1 MVRSSGPVLLPRWL
15 VKVSRGA
22 KEDVTNPVA
31 RIRPARKAR
40 PQRRGRASELLL
52 AASVLGLAAGG
63 TLRLA
68 GLPDGASLA
77 WALTTMVGIVPLLG
91 SVVAGLRRRELGV
104 DLIALLAMAG
114 AVLLDEDLAGAVVA
128 LMLASGRTLE
138 ARASGR
144 ASRELRALL
153 QRAPRNAHRYQG
165 GELVL
170 IDVGQVARGDRL
182 LVMQGEVIPVDGRLE
197 EAHAVLDESALTGE
211 PLPVER
217 ARGDPVRSGAVNAGP
232 AVDLRAT
239 ATAADST
246 YAGIIRLVEQAQ
258 SRKAPFVRLANR
270 YALVFVPLT
279 LLLAGAAWLLA
290 GDPVRALAVLVVAT
304 PCPLILAAP
313 VAIVSGMSRAARRGV
328 IVKDGGALETLAT
341 SQVLLLDK
349 TGTLTAGTPRLREV
363 KSFNRHE
370 TAELLRL
377 AASLD
382 QASLHP
388 LAAAI
393 TAAARQRGLVL
404 TLPTDVREQHGAGIR
419 GRVDGHTVAL
429 GNAEWAAG
437 GLELPAAART
447 LRRRGALDGASCAFA
462 AVDGQ
467 LAGALIL
474 EDPLRPD
481 AARVVRELRRTG
493 IRRVVM
499 VSGDHAEVAESIG
512 VAVGVDQVLSEREPA
527 DKVDAVQAAREDG
540 VTVMVGDGVNDAPAL
555 AAADVGVAM
564 GARGA
569 TASSE
574 SADVVLTV
582 DRLDRLAEAMRIA
595 RRSRAIAL
603 QSVLVGMGLSLA
615 AMLVAAGGWLAPVL
629 GAVIQEAID
638 VAVILN
644 ALRALGDR
652 RWARRM
658 PRPLVDHVD
667 RLRREHDQLTPWLDR
682 VREVADH
689 LEPGAGQ
696 VDDLENIAGFLE
708 RQLLPHER
716 RDDELAAT
724 GLTDLLGGQNP
735 LGAMRSTHL
744 EIAHLVRR
752 YRRLLDG
759 LPSTGPTLEDV
770 LDLRRTLYGLDAIL
784 RLHNAQE
791 EELYDWVG
799 QPQPDP
805 TAAMP

>member
-1 MVRSSGPVLLPRWL
+1 MIGVM
-15 VKVSRGA
+15 
-22 KEDVTNPVA
+22 
-31 RIRPARKAR
+31 RIRRASGAGPER
-40 PQRRGRASELLL
+40 PSRPSELLL
-52 AASVLGLAAGG
+52 AGSLLGLAVGG
-63 TLRLA
+63 VLRLA
-68 GLPDGASLA
+68 GLPDGASVA
-77 WALTTMVGIVPLLG
+77 WALTTAVGLVPLLW
-91 SVVAGLRRRELGV
+91 SVAAGLRRRALGV

-114 AVLLDEDLAGAVVA
+114 ALLLDEYLAGAVIA

-138 ARASGR
+138 ARASGK
-144 ASRELRALL
+144 ATRELRALL
-153 QRAPRNAHRYQG
+153 ERAPRNAHRHQD

-170 IDVGQVARGDRL
+170 IDVAEVAQGDRL

-197 EAHAVLDESALTGE
+197 AAHAVLDESALTGE
-211 PLPVER
+211 SLPVER
-217 ARGDPVRSGAVNAGP
+217 GRGDPVRSGAVNAGP
-232 AVDLRAT
+232 AVDIRAT
-239 ATAADST
+239 ASAADST
-246 YAGIIRLVEQAQ
+246 YAGIIRLVEEAQ
-258 SRKAPFVRLANR
+258 SGKAPFVRLANR
-270 YALVFVPLT
+270 YAMAFVPLT
-279 LLLAGAAWLLA
+279 LLIAGAAGLLA
-290 GDPVRALAVLVVAT
+290 RDPVRALAVLVVAT

-328 IVKDGGALETLAT
+328 IIKNGGALETLAT
-341 SQVLLLDK
+341 GQFLLLDK
-349 TGTLTAGTPRLREV
+349 TGTLTAGSPRLREV
-363 KSFNRHE
+363 KSFDSHGD
-370 TAELLRL
+370 AELLRL

-382 QASLHP
+382 QTSPHP

-393 TAAARQRGLVL
+393 TAAARQRGLAL
-404 TLPTDVREQHGAGIR
+404 SLPTEVLERHGAGIR
-419 GRVDGHTVAL
+419 GMVDGHAVAL
-429 GNAEWAAG
+429 GEAEWAAG
-437 GLELPAAART
+437 QELPAAAKA
-447 LRRRGALDGASCAFA
+447 LRRRGALDGASCVFA
-462 AVDGQ
+462 GVDGT
-467 LAGALIL
+467 LAGALVL

-481 AARVVRELRRTG
+481 AARVVRELRRAG
-493 IRRVVM
+493 IGRIVM

-512 VAVGVDQVLSEREPA
+512 VAVGVDQVLSERDPA
-527 DKVDAVQAAREDG
+527 DKVDAVEAARGEG
-540 VTVMVGDGVNDAPAL
+540 VTIMVGDGVNDAPAL

-615 AMLVAAGGWLAPVL
+615 AMLVAAGGWLVPVV

-644 ALRALGDR
+644 ALRALGDGR
-652 RWARRM
+652 RARRG
-658 PRPLVDHVD
+658 PRPLAERVDQ
-667 RLRREHDQLTPWLDR
+667 LIREHDGLAPWLDR

-689 LEPGAGQ
+689 LEPGPGQ
-696 VDDLENIAGFLE
+696 VGDLRELGGFLE

-716 RDDELAAT
+716 RDDELAAA
-724 GLTDLLGGQNP
+724 GLAEVLGGEDP

-759 LPSTGPTLEDV
+759 LPPGGPNVEDV

-791 EELYDWVG
+791 EELYEWIG
-799 QPQPDP
+799 QPAPDS
-805 TAAMP
+805 TAVSS

>member
-1 MVRSSGPVLLPRWL
+1 M
-15 VKVSRGA
+15 
-22 KEDVTNPVA
+22 
-31 RIRPARKAR
+31 
-40 PQRRGRASELLL
+40 RRGLASELLL
-52 AASVLGLAAGG
+52 AASVVGLAAGG
-63 TLRLA
+63 LLRLA

-77 WALTTMVGIVPLLG
+77 WALTTVVGIVPLLG
-91 SVVAGLRRRELGV
+91 SVIAGLRRRELGV

-114 AVLLDEDLAGAVVA
+114 AVLLDEYLAGAVIA
-128 LMLASGRTLE
+128 LMLASGRALE
-138 ARASGR
+138 AHASGK

-153 QRAPRNAHRYQG
+153 DRAPRSAHRYQG
-165 GELVL
+165 DELALVEVGE
-170 IDVGQVARGDRL
+170 VARGDRL
-182 LVMQGEVIPVDGRLE
+182 LVMQGEVVPVDGTLE
-197 EAHAVLDESALTGE
+197 AAHAVLDESALTGE
-211 PLPVER
+211 SLPVER
-217 ARGDPVRSGAVNAGP
+217 GRGDPVRSGALNAGP

-239 ATAADST
+239 AVAADST
-246 YAGIIRLVEQAQ
+246 YAGIVRLVEQAQ

-270 YALVFVPLT
+270 YALTFVPLT
-279 LLLAGAAWLLA
+279 LLIAGAAWLFA
-290 GDPVRALAVLVVAT
+290 GDPVRGLAVLVVAT

-341 SQVLLLDK
+341 ARVLLLDK
-349 TGTLTAGTPRLREV
+349 TGTLTAGSPRLREV
-363 KSFNRHE
+363 KSFGRLGP
-370 TAELLRL
+370 AELLRL

-382 QASLHP
+382 QASPHP

-393 TAAARQRGLVL
+393 TAAARRRGLAL
-404 TLPTDVREQHGAGIR
+404 SFPTEVGERHGAGIR
-419 GRVDGHTVAL
+419 GVVDGDAVAL

-437 GLELPAAART
+437 TELPAAARA
-447 LRRRGALDGASCAFA
+447 LRRRGALDGASCVFE
-462 AVDGQ
+462 AVNGQ
-467 LAGALIL
+467 LEGALVL

-481 AARVVRELRRTG
+481 AARVLRELRRAG
-493 IRRVVM
+493 IRRIVM

-512 VAVGVDQVLSEREPA
+512 VAVGVDQVLSERDPA
-527 DKVDAVQAAREDG
+527 DKVDAVQAARREG

-555 AAADVGVAM
+555 AVADVGVAM

-582 DRLDRLAEAMRIA
+582 DRLDRLGEAMRIA

-603 QSVLVGMGLSLA
+603 QSVLVGMGLSLV
-615 AMLVAAGGWLAPVL
+615 AMLVAAGGWLVPVV
-629 GAVIQEAID
+629 GAVVQEAID

-652 RWARRM
+652 WRPRRRAQ
-658 PRPLVDHVD
+658 RPLADRVD
-667 RLRREHDQLTPWLDR
+667 RLRREHDELAPWLDR
-682 VREVADH
+682 VRDVADH
-689 LEPGAGQ
+689 LEPGAGH
-696 VDDLENIAGFLE
+696 VRDLEEVGGFLE

-716 RDDELAAT
+716 RDDELAAA
-724 GLTDLLGGQNP
+724 GLADLFKGEDP

-752 YRRLLDG
+752 YRRLLDS
-759 LPSTGPTLEDV
+759 LSSTGATVEDV

-791 EELYDWVG
+791 EELYDWIG

-805 TAAMP
+805 IAART

>member
-1 MVRSSGPVLLPRWL
+1 
-15 VKVSRGA
+15 
-22 KEDVTNPVA
+22 
-31 RIRPARKAR
+31 
-40 PQRRGRASELLL
+40 L
-52 AASVLGLAAGG
+52 AASVLGLATGG
-63 TLRLA
+63 ALRLA

-77 WALTTMVGIVPLLG
+77 WAVTTVVGIIPLLG
-91 SVVAGLRRRELGV
+91 SMVAGLRRRELGV

-114 AVLLDEDLAGAVVA
+114 AVALGEYLAGSVIA
-128 LMLASGRTLE
+128 LMLASGRALE

-153 QRAPRNAHRYQG
+153 DRAPRNAHRYQV

-170 IDVGQVARGDRL
+170 IDVGEVARGDRL
-182 LVMQGEVIPVDGRLE
+182 LVMQGEVVPVDGTLE
-197 EAHAVLDESALTGE
+197 APHAVLDESALTGE
-211 PLPVER
+211 SLPVER
-217 ARGDPVRSGAVNAGP
+217 GRGDPVRSGAVNAGP

-239 ATAADST
+239 ATATDST
-246 YAGIIRLVEQAQ
+246 YAGIVRLVEQAQ

-270 YALVFVPLT
+270 YALAFVPLT
-279 LLLAGAAWLLA
+279 LAIAGAAWLLT

-341 SQVLLLDK
+341 GQVLLLDK
-349 TGTLTAGTPRLREV
+349 TGTLTAGSPRLREV
-363 KSFNRHE
+363 EGFGAHE
-370 TAELLRL
+370 GAELLRL

-382 QASLHP
+382 QASPHP

-393 TAAARQRGLVL
+393 TAAARQRGLAL
-404 TLPTDVREQHGAGIR
+404 SFPTQVEEQHGAGIR
-419 GRVDGHTVAL
+419 GLVDGHAVAL
-429 GNAEWAAG
+429 GEAEWAAG
-437 GLELPAAART
+437 QELPAAARA
-447 LRRRGALDGASCAFA
+447 LRRRGALDGASCVFA
-462 AVDGQ
+462 AVDGR
-467 LAGALIL
+467 LAGALVL

-481 AARVVRELRRTG
+481 AARVLRELRRAG
-493 IRRVVM
+493 IRRIVM

-512 VAVGVDQVLSEREPA
+512 VAVGVDQVLSERDPA
-527 DKVDAVQAAREDG
+527 DKVDAVQAARGEG

-555 AAADVGVAM
+555 SVASVGVAM

-603 QSVLVGMGLSLA
+603 QSVVVGMGLSLV
-615 AMLVAAGGWLAPVL
+615 AMLVAAGGWLVPVL
-629 GAVIQEAID
+629 GAVVQEAID

-644 ALRALGDR
+644 ALRALGEGR
-652 RWARRM
+652 RAHRP
-658 PRPLVDHVD
+658 PRPLADRVD
-667 RLRREHDQLTPWLDR
+667 RLLREHDELAPWLDR
-682 VREVADH
+682 VREIADR
-689 LEPGAGQ
+689 LEPGTGQ
-696 VDDLENIAGFLE
+696 VRDLRDLGEFLE

-716 RDDELAAT
+716 RDDALAAA
-724 GLTDLLGGQNP
+724 GLEDLLGGEDP
-735 LGAMRSTHL
+735 LGVMRSTHL

-752 YRRLLDG
+752 YQRLLDG
-759 LPSTGPTLEDV
+759 LPATGPTVEDV

-791 EELYDWVG
+791 EDLYDWIG
-799 QPQPDP
+799 QPEGDP
-805 TAAMP
+805 NVVSS

>member
-1 MVRSSGPVLLPRWL
+1 M
-15 VKVSRGA
+15 
-22 KEDVTNPVA
+22 
-31 RIRPARKAR
+31 
-40 PQRRGRASELLL
+40 RRGLASELLL
-52 AASVLGLAAGG
+52 AASVVGLAAGG
-63 TLRLA
+63 LLRLA

-77 WALTTMVGIVPLLG
+77 WALTTVVGIVPLLG
-91 SVVAGLRRRELGV
+91 SVIAGLRRRELGV

-114 AVLLDEDLAGAVVA
+114 AVLLDEYLAGAVIA
-128 LMLASGRTLE
+128 LMLASGRALE
-138 ARASGR
+138 AHASGK

-153 QRAPRNAHRYQG
+153 DRAPRSAHRYQG
-165 GELVL
+165 DELALVEVGE
-170 IDVGQVARGDRL
+170 VARGDRL
-182 LVMQGEVIPVDGRLE
+182 LVMQGEVVPVDGALE
-197 EAHAVLDESALTGE
+197 AAHAVLDESALTGE
-211 PLPVER
+211 SLPVER
-217 ARGDPVRSGAVNAGP
+217 GRGDPVRSGALNAGP

-239 ATAADST
+239 AVAADST
-246 YAGIIRLVEQAQ
+246 YAGIVRLVEQAQ

-270 YALVFVPLT
+270 YALMFVPLT
-279 LLLAGAAWLLA
+279 LLIAGAAWLFA
-290 GDPVRALAVLVVAT
+290 GDPVRGLAVLVVAT

-341 SQVLLLDK
+341 ARVLLLDK
-349 TGTLTAGTPRLREV
+349 TGTLTAGSPRLREV
-363 KSFNRHE
+363 KSFGRLGP
-370 TAELLRL
+370 AELLRL

-382 QASLHP
+382 QASPHP

-393 TAAARQRGLVL
+393 TAAARRRGLAL
-404 TLPTDVREQHGAGIR
+404 SFPTEVGERHGAGIR
-419 GRVDGHTVAL
+419 GVVDGDAVAL

-437 GLELPAAART
+437 TELPAAARA
-447 LRRRGALDGASCAFA
+447 LRRRGALDGASCVFE
-462 AVDGQ
+462 AVNGQ
-467 LAGALIL
+467 LEGALVL

-481 AARVVRELRRTG
+481 AARVLRELRRAG
-493 IRRVVM
+493 IRRIVM

-512 VAVGVDQVLSEREPA
+512 VAV
-527 DKVDAVQAAREDG
+527 
-540 VTVMVGDGVNDAPAL
+540 MVGDGVNDAPAL
-555 AAADVGVAM
+555 AVADVGVAM

-582 DRLDRLAEAMRIA
+582 DRLDRLGEAMRIA

-603 QSVLVGMGLSLA
+603 QSVLVGMGLSLV
-615 AMLVAAGGWLAPVL
+615 AMLVAAGGWLVPVV
-629 GAVIQEAID
+629 GAVVQEAID

-652 RWARRM
+652 WRPRRRAQ
-658 PRPLVDHVD
+658 RPLADRVD
-667 RLRREHDQLTPWLDR
+667 RLRREHDELAPWLDR
-682 VREVADH
+682 VRDVADH
-689 LEPGAGQ
+689 LEPGAGH
-696 VDDLENIAGFLE
+696 VRDLEEVGGFLE

-716 RDDELAAT
+716 RDDELAAA
-724 GLTDLLGGQNP
+724 GLADLFKGEDP

-752 YRRLLDG
+752 YRRLLDS
-759 LPSTGPTLEDV
+759 LSSTGATVEDV

-791 EELYDWVG
+791 EELYDWIG

-805 TAAMP
+805 IAART

>member
-1 MVRSSGPVLLPRWL
+1 V
-15 VKVSRGA
+15 
-22 KEDVTNPVA
+22 
-31 RIRPARKAR
+31 RIRRARRTR
-40 PQRRGRASELLL
+40 PEHRGRASELLL
-52 AASVLGLAAGG
+52 AASALGLAVGG

-68 GLPDGASLA
+68 GLPEGASLA
-77 WALTTMVGIVPLLG
+77 WALTTVVGIVPLLG

-114 AVLLDEDLAGAVVA
+114 AVLLEEYLAGAVIA

-138 ARASGR
+138 ARASGK

-217 ARGDPVRSGAVNAGP
+217 ACGDPVRSGAVNAGP
-232 AVDLRAT
+232 AVDMRAT

-270 YALVFVPLT
+270 YALAFVPVT
-279 LLLAGAAWLLA
+279 LLIAGTAWLLA

-313 VAIVSGMSRAARRGV
+313 VAIVSGMSRAARQGV
-328 IVKDGGALETLAT
+328 IVKDGGALEALAT
-341 SQVLLLDK
+341 GQVLLLDK
-349 TGTLTAGTPRLREV
+349 TGTLTAGAPRLREV
-363 KSFNRHE
+363 KSFSRHE

-382 QASLHP
+382 QASPHP

-393 TAAARQRGLVL
+393 TTAARQRGLVL
-404 TLPTDVREQHGAGIR
+404 SLPTEVQEQHGAGIC
-419 GRVDGHTVAL
+419 GRVDGHAVAL

-447 LRRRGALDGASCAFA
+447 LRRRGALDGASCVFA
-462 AVDGQ
+462 AVDEQ

-512 VAVGVDQVLSEREPA
+512 VAVGVDQVLSDREPA
-527 DKVDAVQAAREDG
+527 DKVDAVAAAREDG

-603 QSVLVGMGLSLA
+603 QSVLAGMGLSLV
-615 AMLVAAGGWLAPVL
+615 AMLVAAGGWLVPVL

-652 RWARRM
+652 RRARRT

-667 RLRREHDQLTPWLDR
+667 RLRREHDQLSPWLDR

-696 VDDLENIAGFLE
+696 IRDLENVAAFLE

-724 GLTDLLGGQNP
+724 GLTDLLGQNP

-752 YRRLLDG
+752 YRRLLDA

-805 TAAMP
+805 TTARL